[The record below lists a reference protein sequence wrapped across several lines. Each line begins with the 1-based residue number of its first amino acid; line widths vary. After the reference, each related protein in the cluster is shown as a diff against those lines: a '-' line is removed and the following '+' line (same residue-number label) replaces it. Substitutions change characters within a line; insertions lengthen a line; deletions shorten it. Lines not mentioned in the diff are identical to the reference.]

1 MSVTTAYRVKLAA
14 ILSASKKYL
23 VTRETVFILPSL
35 PAFARLV
42 DATLELHHA
51 IDPEEKESLG
61 TRIAIGLLRL
71 VLTIVGDVTMFWK
84 RRIRG

>member
-1 MSVTTAYRVKLAA
+1 MSVTTAYRTKLDA
-14 ILSASKKYL
+14 IRSASRKFL
-23 VTRETVFILPSL
+23 VTRETVLVFPSME
-35 PAFARLV
+35 AFARLI
-42 DATLELHHA
+42 DAAIGLHHA

>member
-61 TRIAIGLLRL
+61 TRVAYGLLRL
-71 VLTIVGDVTMFWK
+71 ALNVVGDITMFWK
-84 RRIRG
+84 KWIHG